1 MVQPG
6 RCRVQKIIRQ
16 KGFAEFLGLPLPS
29 FEKALRFDPDF
40 AHCRPIK
47 LGVRAVG
54 YEFDD
59 ALRVAL
65 IKICRRDG
73 VPPERLEAEVE
84 KRLIEEHARAELIAE
99 ARARLE
105 AKTKT
110 NRKSS
115 KQLEAA

>member
-1 MVQPG
+1 L
-6 RCRVQKIIRQ
+6 QKIIRQ
-16 KGFAEFLGLPLPS
+16 KEFAALLGLPHPS
-29 FEKALRFDPDF
+29 LEKALRFDPDF

-73 VPPERLEAEVE
+73 VPAERLEAEVE

-105 AKTKT
+105 QKARTNKRSKT
-110 NRKSS
+110 REVLCDAPS
-115 KQLEAA
+115 K